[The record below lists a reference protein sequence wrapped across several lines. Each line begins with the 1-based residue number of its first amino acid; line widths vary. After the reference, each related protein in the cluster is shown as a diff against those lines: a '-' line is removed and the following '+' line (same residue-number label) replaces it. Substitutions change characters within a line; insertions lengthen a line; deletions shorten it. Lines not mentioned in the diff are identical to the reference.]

1 MRQGIANWR
10 TGSLNNRKEHN
21 YMVSVTVPD
30 KTISLRDMITRYQSG
45 GKVKSFTPVYL
56 DEANVIPVGFERMDL
71 TERAQFARDL
81 PHFIADSRGRLQ
93 TLRQAR
99 EAAEKVAHAE
109 AKRKEYEELRKQFE
123 TEQPFNEGQSM

>member
-1 MRQGIANWR
+1 MKFGIANNR
-10 TGSLNNRKEHN
+10 SGARNNRLEHN
-21 YMVSVTVPD
+21 HMPSRTVPD

-56 DEANVIPVGFERMDL
+56 GDANIIPPNFERMDL
-71 TERAQFARDL
+71 VERAQFAKEL

-93 TLRQAR
+93 TMRQAR
-99 EAAEKVAHAE
+99 EAAEKEAAAL

-123 TEQPFNEGQSM
+123 AEEPFNEGQST